1 MPAYALFIREGEVSD
16 PEEMAKYQAMN
27 RAGTRPVSVKP
38 LIVYGAMETLEGAAP
53 DGIVLLEFPTMAD
66 AKAWYHSDA
75 YQAAAAHRKSAAP
88 YRAIFVEG
96 LG

>member
-1 MPAYALFIREGEVSD
+1 MTAYALFIREGAISD
-16 PEEMAKYQAMN
+16 EAEMETYRAMN
-27 RAGTRPVSVKP
+27 RAGTHPPDVKP

-53 DGIVLLEFPTMAD
+53 DGIVLLEFPTMEA
-66 AKAWYHSDA
+66 AKAWYHSPA